1 MENKKIDII
10 KLNTN
15 VDLDTFLFV
24 NDILLC
30 LVDKVVIHA
39 TNTVIDKS
47 VEQPIFKKKSI
58 HFILP
63 GGGVKGSFQA
73 GFLWCLRTHYENL
86 FTIFQIDG
94 TSVGALNGFAYILND
109 IEHIRNIW
117 FNIKSIDDIFNA
129 YSDKPIWGK
138 IKSIYNGFYEKS
150 VCQNDGLKNIIS
162 NNMQNINRDKL
173 KLFNCVVTNVY
184 NGCYEYING
193 ENNNIVDY
201 IVASASP
208 WIIAPP
214 VSIENH
220 IFIDGGLMQTY
231 PIENVKKSNADIKL
245 IVGRDT
251 MHTNKLGMPGTNIF
265 HYLIRLIEISRLN
278 NKNIT
283 KLQKYIDKYN
293 IVTIDNP
300 LEYPF
305 LEFTQDHVLQGFNKG
320 IESAHLFAEKYL
332 NIP

>member
-1 MENKKIDII
+1 MENKTIDVV

-15 VDLDTFLFV
+15 LDLDTLLFI
-24 NDILLC
+24 NEILLC
-30 LVDKVVIHA
+30 VVDKVVIDA
-39 TNTVIDKS
+39 TNTLKNKS
-47 VEQPIFKKKSI
+47 IEQVIFKKKSI

-86 FTIFQIDG
+86 YTIYQIDG
-94 TSVGALNGFAYILND
+94 TSVGALNGFAFILHD
-109 IEHIRNIW
+109 IEQIRNIW
-117 FNIKSIDDIFNA
+117 FNINSIDDIFNA

-138 IKSIYNGFYEKS
+138 IKSIYNGFFEKS
-150 VCQNDGLKNIIS
+150 VCQNDGLKKIIN
-162 NNMQNINRDKL
+162 NNMSNINTEKL
-173 KLFNCVVTNVY
+173 KLYNCVVTDVY
-184 NGCYEYING
+184 HGAYEYING

-214 VSIENH
+214 VPIENH
-220 IFIDGGLMQTY
+220 IYIDGGLMQTY
-231 PIENVKKSNADIKL
+231 PIKNVKTSNADIKL
-245 IVGRDT
+245 IVGRDS
-251 MHTNKLGMPGTNIF
+251 MHCNKLGMPGTNIF

-278 NKNIT
+278 NNNIT

-293 IVTIDNP
+293 IIAIDNP

-305 LEFTQDHVLQGFNKG
+305 LEFTQEHVLEGFNKG
-320 IESAHLFAEKYL
+320 IESAHIFAEKYL
-332 NIP
+332 NFP